1 MASTTA
7 TADSGGS
14 LLANA
19 TTNFRQYALR
29 LIALLLI
36 DAFALFYL
44 LPRLWGDGEWPLLA
58 IFVVITLMLNV
69 VYLRDDLIPMRW
81 IAPGFA
87 LLILMVAYP
96 ILFTVYTA
104 FTNYGDGNLLTKVQ
118 AVDQIED
125 RVYLPEDALSFAW
138 TGYRNEAG
146 DYALWLA
153 PQEAEAGSPLFVT
166 PGNPPQAVS
175 GEAPAEFEG
184 YTQLSTRE
192 RLGALSELGA
202 LEYGADGQIFQID
215 SARTAGR
222 FEQQFVYDAEQ
233 DAMIDQQT
241 GTVYRNAQGRFAAED
256 GSTLRPGFRVPV
268 GVQNFT
274 QLANSP
280 ALRGP
285 FLTVFIW
292 TLLFA
297 TLSAFSTFALGLFL
311 AIMFDVPEMPLRR
324 PIRSLFLLPYAIPAF
339 IAVPIWVGLLNPNVG
354 ILSGGIESIFG
365 FAPAWFSNPFW
376 ARAGIIL
383 VNLWMGFPYMFLICL
398 GALQAIP
405 KDMYEAAD
413 IDGAGPLRQ
422 FWNLTLPM
430 LMITVGP
437 LLVATFAFNF
447 NNFVIIELYNEGGP
461 PIPGTPTPAGYTD
474 ILVSYTFRVAFGSAR
489 GADYGYAA
497 AITAVI
503 FVILLVITF
512 FQFRYTT
519 MLEERSENV

>member
-7 TADSGGS
+7 TADSGND
-14 LLANA
+14 LLPNA
-19 TTNFRQYALR
+19 SGNLRQYAGR
-29 LIALLLI
+29 IIALVII
-36 DAFALFYL
+36 DAFTLFYL
-44 LPRLWGDGEWPLLA
+44 LPRLYSDGEWPLLA
-58 IFVVITLMLNV
+58 AFVVITLMLNV
-69 VYLRDDLIPMRW
+69 VYLRDDLMPMRW
-81 IAPGFA
+81 IAPGLA
-87 LLILMVAYP
+87 LLLLMVAYP
-96 ILFTVYTA
+96 IFFTIYTA
-104 FTNYGDGNLLTKVQ
+104 FTNYGDGNLLTKTQV
-118 AVDQIED
+118 VDQLED
-125 RVYLPEDALSFAW
+125 RVFLPEDALSFGW
-138 TGYRNEAG
+138 TGYRNGAG
-146 DYALWLA
+146 DYALWLE
-153 PQEAEAGSPLFVT
+153 PQEAGAGAPLFVT
-166 PGNPPQAVS
+166 PGNSPQTVS
-175 GEAPAEFEG
+175 GEAPAEFDG

-222 FEQQFVYDAEQ
+222 FEPQYVYDAAQ

-241 GTVYRNAQGRFAAED
+241 DTIYPNVEGRFVAED
-256 GSTLRPGFRVPV
+256 GSSLRPGFRVPV
-268 GVQNFT
+268 GAQNFT
-274 QLANSP
+274 RLFNSP

-285 FLTVFIW
+285 FLLVFVW
-292 TLLFA
+292 TLIFA
-297 TLSAFSTFALGLFL
+297 TLSAFTTFALGLFF
-311 AIMFDVPEMPLRR
+311 AIMFDVPEMPFRR
-324 PIRSLFLLPYAIPAF
+324 PIRSIFLLPYAIPAF
-339 IAVPIWVGLLNPNVG
+339 IAVPIWVGLLNPSVG

-365 FAPAWFSNPFW
+365 FAPPWFSDPIW
-376 ARAGIIL
+376 SKVGIIL

-413 IDGAGPLRQ
+413 IDGAGPLNQ
-422 FWNLTLPM
+422 FWSLTLPM

-437 LLVATFAFNF
+437 LLVASFAFNF

-474 ILVSYTFRVAFGSAR
+474 ILVSYTFRVAFGSAS

-497 AITAVI
+497 AITGVI